1 MMVPARDETRTKVF
15 GTLWVMSPRG
25 GPWPLWPLFVPSIFP
40 TQRLLEMKV
49 LVLCIN
55 FPSIR
60 KSPLTSSLVP
70 LLYFLLPCSVNGEGV
85 RGRRA
90 CLSETLIADAVQL
103 QVGEGVKRRHS
114 NWLCVHF
121 TTIFNLI
128 NQLVFFCT
136 FPVILILPSYL
147 CMMGKGNRDDVCNKI
162 VAICS

>member
-114 NWLCVHF
+114 NWLCVPENRTNYYF
-121 TTIFNLI
+121 KNAL
-128 NQLVFFCT
+128 
-136 FPVILILPSYL
+136 
-147 CMMGKGNRDDVCNKI
+147 GKIKRSACPTGSGFLFSSGNCS
-162 VAICS
+162 VAVP